1 MNCLSSLDLFISLW
15 QTSFSLSIQI
25 LYYVLEAA
33 AKGKILYFNIWT
45 NAEGGSQESLYQLPT
60 QSKVRRGP
68 REKIQWRLLKEAWE
82 KQQHSAKRMRWT
94 QLSCEWKEWNCRYG
108 LLLFPKVISF
118 WGQKKKKKIWKNC
131 RSEDIQVH
139 QCWEVFPKVLLPSSE
154 IRSSHV
160 VHIGTCCILSPNKL
174 QYQFPWCHHMSSHWS
189 LNCFTVSL
197 SLVRGP
203 YQDDLSYL

>member
-1 MNCLSSLDLFISLW
+1 MLRVDHKRVFSNYPPRVRWEAGLERRYNEGSSRRPGRNNS
-15 QTSFSLSIQI
+15 T
-25 LYYVLEAA
+25 
-33 AKGKILYFNIWT
+33 
-45 NAEGGSQESLYQLPT
+45 LP
-60 QSKVRRGP
+60 RGWDGP
-68 REKIQWRLLKEAWE
+68 SYLANGRNGTAG
-82 KQQHSAKRMRWT
+82 MD
-94 QLSCEWKEWNCRYG
+94 

-118 WGQKKKKKIWKNC
+118 WGPKKKKKKIWKNC

-189 LNCFTVSL
+189 LNCFTVTSQRSL
-197 SLVRGP
+197 SRWSK
-203 YQDDLSYL
+203 LSVEILLLPAHLFPWPQRR